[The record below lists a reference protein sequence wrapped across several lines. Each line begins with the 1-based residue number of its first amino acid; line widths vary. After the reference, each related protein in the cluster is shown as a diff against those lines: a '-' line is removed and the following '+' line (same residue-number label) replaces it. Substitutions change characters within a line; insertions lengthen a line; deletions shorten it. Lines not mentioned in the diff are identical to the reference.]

1 MTKKITPKIT
11 WKDAFLRASAAAR
24 PANPPPIT
32 IADGVCGFLL
42 AFSPYEPDM
51 DKICFISVHVT
62 QEIKCLST
70 KCVQKNKFSSIDR
83 IEKER

>member
-1 MTKKITPKIT
+1 MTKKTAKNT
-11 WKDAFLRASAAAR
+11 WKEAFLSASAAAR

-51 DKICFISVHVT
+51 KTKYV
-62 QEIKCLST
+62 LSQSKGNT
-70 KCVQKNKFSSIDR
+70 GNKMFKYKMCSEVQV
-83 IEKER
+83 